1 MKLVINIP
9 EEDYKNVQSNEKIII
24 LKSNLSESIKIGTP
38 LLSFFEDIK
47 AEIEAKKE
55 EENVCIEYDLRN
67 GAFDD
72 VLDIINRKVNE
83 LKSS

>member
-24 LKSNLSESIKIGTP
+24 LKSNLSESIKRGTP